1 MTTIQVEHNNI
12 PDELRS
18 RTVSH
23 DRQDETPEA
32 KARWFQ
38 SLSLV
43 ERMELL
49 CLYTDMILSV
59 NPQIAERK
67 YVKPAKGRVLVLS
80 ET

>member
-1 MTTIQVEHNNI
+1 MTTIQVQHNNI

-49 CLYTDMILSV
+49 CLYTDLILSI
-59 NPQIAERK
+59 NPDIADRK
-67 YVKPAKGRVLVLS
+67 HVKPAKGRVLVVS
-80 ET
+80 KT